1 MDWKTML
8 AYATGS
14 VDENLLLRIE
24 YLVAENRVLRDQMKA
39 RLKAPI
45 RAGQSQVT
53 SPA

>member
-24 YLVAENRVLRDQMKA
+24 YLVEGSREFRAKIYAKPLLFSFHIFVA
-39 RLKAPI
+39 RS
-45 RAGQSQVT
+45 R
-53 SPA
+53 